1 MTDSFTIQWTPA
13 CGTMR
18 KLVFEP
24 QSDGEYAWA
33 RIEYELSHSQWR
45 EVGFEYL
52 EEVSFVGDHKE
63 RSTPPQL
70 QADRTGGDADE

>member
-1 MTDSFTIQWTPA
+1 MTDSVTIQWTPA
-13 CGTMR
+13 RGPMR

-24 QSDGEYAWA
+24 QLDGDYSWA

-45 EVGFEYL
+45 EVGFEYIK
-52 EEVSFVGDHKE
+52 EVSFASDHKE
-63 RSTPPQL
+63 RSTPPQR